1 MPRPEG
7 ANDADLNDWER
18 KGLER
23 AEEFKRLG
31 SAYALLHATKPS
43 TIGLV
48 LAATPLSL
56 LAW

>member
-1 MPRPEG
+1 MPRPDGVDDSQMDE
-7 ANDADLNDWER
+7 WEK

-23 AEEFKRLG
+23 AEEFTKLN
-31 SAYALLHATKPS
+31 SAYALLHATKPA

-48 LAATPLSL
+48 LAANPLSL